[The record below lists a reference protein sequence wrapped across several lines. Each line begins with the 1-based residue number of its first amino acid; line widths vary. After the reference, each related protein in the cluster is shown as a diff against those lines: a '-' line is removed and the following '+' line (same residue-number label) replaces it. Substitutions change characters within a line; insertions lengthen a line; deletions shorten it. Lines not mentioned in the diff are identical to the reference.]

1 MFGEAGALVSQ
12 AWLPAVEKARAA
24 WNVVFFWCPRMG
36 CFKHVF
42 FQQKLGLNL

>member
-24 WNVVFFWCPRMG
+24 WNVVFFWVVLNM
-36 CFKHVF
+36 F
-42 FQQKLGLNL
+42 FFNKNLG